1 MKIVKTATHW
11 LFIVCFSLLLLTST
25 IHLGVT
31 NVHIYQHGFDK
42 YHISQVTGID
52 ETQLSEV
59 ARRLVDYFNSEVG
72 TPQIKVVNTNGDEF
86 ELFHDYEL
94 IHLQDVKGLFKL
106 DYRIQVASLAYV
118 IIYALLPL
126 LIVILREHFGFAQC
140 KLRKRRIS
148 RRTGFL
154 LWRKGRWQDLA
165 KGIRQGCALTLILV
179 AAAGIASIFGFERLF
194 IRFHYLVFTN
204 PYWMLDP
211 SKDYLIMLFPE
222 GFWQDIAFLG
232 GIAIAVEAF
241 LLGGIAWAVP
251 FIYQRRKR

>member
-1 MKIVKTATHW
+1 MY
-11 LFIVCFSLLLLTST
+11 
-25 IHLGVT
+25 
-31 NVHIYQHGFDK
+31 IYEYGFDK
-42 YHISQVTGID
+42 YHISQVTGIG

-59 ARRLVDYFNSEVG
+59 ARRLVDYFNSEVE
-72 TPQIKVVNTNGDEF
+72 TPQMKVVNTNGDEF

-118 IIYALLPL
+118 IIYALLISL
-126 LIVILREHFGFAQC
+126 SVILREQG
-140 KLRKRRIS
+140 KRRIS
-148 RRTGFL
+148 LRTGFL

-165 KGIRQGCALTLILV
+165 KGIRRGCALTLVLITV
-179 AAAGIASIFGFERLF
+179 AGIASIFSFERLF

>member
-1 MKIVKTATHW
+1 VKIVKTATRW
-11 LFIVCFSLLLLTST
+11 LFIVCFPLLLLTST

-31 NVHIYQHGFDK
+31 SLHIYEYGFDK

-59 ARRLVDYFNSEVG
+59 AQRLVDYFNSEVE

-106 DYRIQVASLAYV
+106 DYRIQVTSLAYV
-118 IIYALLPL
+118 VIYALLPS
-126 LIVILREHFGFAQC
+126 LIAILRERGR
-140 KLRKRRIS
+140 RKIS
-148 RRTGFL
+148 RRTSFL
-154 LWRKGRWQDLA
+154 LWGRGRWQDLA
-165 KGIRQGCALTLILV
+165 KEVRQGCTLTLILI

-204 PYWMLDP
+204 PYWILDP

-232 GIAIAVEAF
+232 GIAIAGEAF

-251 FIYQRRKR
+251 FIYRKRKRCGG

>member
-140 KLRKRRIS
+140 KLRDRRILLRVNS
-148 RRTGFL
+148 TKGKNLAPLRTDSAGNREL
-154 LWRKGRWQDLA
+154 LSLRFT
-165 KGIRQGCALTLILV
+165 QG
-179 AAAGIASIFGFERLF
+179 
-194 IRFHYLVFTN
+194 
-204 PYWMLDP
+204 
-211 SKDYLIMLFPE
+211 
-222 GFWQDIAFLG
+222 
-232 GIAIAVEAF
+232 
-241 LLGGIAWAVP
+241 
-251 FIYQRRKR
+251 